1 MSKCPSS
8 LQSFHFLIFSFM
20 YHLDSDFIKSLWF
33 ESRLREIMI
42 FEDCPSAYCCVRVA
56 QRESS
61 RRPRLE
67 YKGPLFSWS
76 VWVCWS
82 LRMRLILLV
91 LVLFL
96 ASPLF
101 LCQHL
106 TPQERKILET
116 EYFLQKLMEELSVQP
131 KMIIAKANKGM
142 RRLVHF
148 H

>member
-8 LQSFHFLIFSFM
+8 LQSFHFLIYLLCIILILISSTR
-20 YHLDSDFIKSLWF
+20 YDLNQDW
-33 ESRLREIMI
+33 REIMI
-42 FEDCPSAYCCVRVA
+42 FEDCPSTFCCVRVA

-76 VWVCWS
+76 VWVCWR

-91 LVLFL
+91 IVL

>member
-8 LQSFHFLIFSFM
+8 LQSFHFLIFSVM

-33 ESRLREIMI
+33 ESRLERNNDILRPTVVLEWH
-42 FEDCPSAYCCVRVA
+42 
-56 QRESS
+56 RESS